1 LNVMNKIQKFKLDI
15 KGLRELM
22 KSDEM
27 QSILGDSVQSVQK
40 TAEGMAPNGSQ
51 FGTAVR
57 TVKYVAIGTVYP
69 EGEKAVKATYEENLL
84 EKALGSSG
92 LPREKG

>member
-1 LNVMNKIQKFKLDI
+1 MNVMNDKFELNID
-15 KGLRELM
+15 GLRELM
-22 KSDEM
+22 KSGEM
-27 QSILGDSVQSVQK
+27 QAILQEATADVQNI
-40 TAEGMAPNGSQ
+40 AAGMAKDGE

-57 TVKYVAIGTVYP
+57 VASYTAIGTVYP